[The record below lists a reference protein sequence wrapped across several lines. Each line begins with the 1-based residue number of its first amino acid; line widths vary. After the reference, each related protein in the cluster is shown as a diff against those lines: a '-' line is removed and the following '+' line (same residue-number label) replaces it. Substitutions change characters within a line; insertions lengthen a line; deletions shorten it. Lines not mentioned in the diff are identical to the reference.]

1 MVWNVKD
8 IDLDPID
15 SKKPK
20 AVKKGKKKQ
29 PELSAE
35 EEAWNRLS
43 LGAPPPLPQT
53 LDPSADGSK
62 KRKRTKLN
70 IEDVHEFAWSEVQN
84 PSSLLLT
91 SDDAGG
97 FVCLEELSDVDVEYE
112 GTEATGQIIKFKKVT
127 PKKKSKAIKSEQKL
141 GPANP
146 EKPLSI
152 EETKEYYD
160 LDTFNENIA
169 NKQKAEGLDVEGEGD
184 QDTEMQ
190 DSIDIDGQ
198 NEENVAPVSADVE
211 EQSEQP
217 EAKLSAKERKK
228 KEKLE
233 KAKEKRKAAKEAA
246 KARKLIAQT
255 EQAEAEQEDDGEEDE
270 VKSNRPSVSE
280 VDQDFDTS
288 KWDQFKLHEDIVNG
302 LKYHKFGTPT
312 PIQEKTLPLA
322 TEGRDIIG
330 AAETGS
336 GKTLAFGIPIAQ
348 YIASLENEDDKHKL
362 AALILTPTR
371 ELAIQVKNH
380 IQNITCFMD
389 IRTIAVVGGMSAQK
403 QIRQLRQKPNI
414 IVATPGRLWELFS
427 ETDEHLNSLK
437 QIKFL
442 VLDEADRMIEGGH
455 FQEVDEILRV
465 IQQDRKENKPQAEDE
480 AETEPEV
487 EVESN
492 IPKLQTLVFT
502 ATLSNSLRFDV
513 KKRKVGKKSKGKAIA
528 GSMEDLVERLE
539 LKNKDP
545 AIVDITTSTAVASK
559 LVEAKID
566 CLNTEKDVF
575 LYYFVT
581 RYPGRT
587 IVFVNSID
595 SIRRL
600 VPVSKL
606 LGMEV
611 IGLHAQMQQ
620 KQRLKNLDKFKAN
633 DKAILVASDVAA
645 RGLDIPLVEHVIHY
659 QIPRSGEIYVHRSG
673 RTARANQD
681 GVSLMLC
688 SPEELS
694 LYKKLVHRLR
704 KGEPYPDFPVDYS
717 IQREMKK
724 RVELAT
730 KIDKQ
735 EHRLQ
740 KISHDDDWMKRMA
753 NDLDIEYDE
762 DVHSTKRQKRKHS
775 EDDDEEEK
783 IRQKIRG
790 WKGELKHMCAQ
801 PLLPHGASM
810 KYITGSTMQDL
821 VQRLLNEDRNE
832 KLPGSAIS
840 KAVDDVKSKAKN
852 KKKAQ
857 TA

>member
-20 AVKKGKKKQ
+20 AAKKGKKKQ

-62 KRKRTKLN
+62 RKRTKPN

-112 GTEATGQIIKFKKVT
+112 GTEATGQIIKFKK
-127 PKKKSKAIKSEQKL
+127 SKATKSEQKL

-169 NKQKAEGLDVEGEGD
+169 NTQKADGLDVEGEGD

-190 DSIDIDGQ
+190 DNIESDGQ